1 MSRIGRASDSQYM
14 EWAKTQSRSR
24 FNLATSGVM
33 NYPLSDLP
41 VTLADLEISGPS
53 YYGYEPLQQ
62 ALAKKCGVS
71 VDCVV
76 AASGTSM
83 ANHLAMA
90 SVLQSGDE
98 ILIEQPAYELL
109 VSTARYLGAQVKFFD
124 RRPED
129 GYKIDPREVARNVTQ
144 RTRMIVITNL
154 HNPSSAL
161 TDDTTFRLIREIARD
176 MNAYVLVDEVYLDGA
191 FELAPKSAFHIG
203 EEFIVTNSL
212 TKIYGLSG
220 LRCGWILAKP
230 DLAKKMWRLNDLF
243 GVIPAHTAERLSVI
257 ALRVLDRI
265 AFRSRALLEANRRQ
279 LSSILGSC
287 EGLSFTVPR
296 FGTVAFPR
304 LLKGTVAELC
314 DLLRDK
320 YETTVVPGKFF
331 GAPEHFRIGLGG
343 DIATTQGGL
352 ARLARAVQD
361 LAG

>member
-1 MSRIGRASDSQYM
+1 MSRMGRAWDSQYM
-14 EWAKTQSRSR
+14 EWAKTQSHSR

-76 AASGTSM
+76 AANGTSM

-90 SVLQSGDE
+90 SVLQGGDE
-98 ILIEQPAYELL
+98 VLIEQPAYELL
-109 VSTARYLGAQVKFFD
+109 VSTARYLGAQVKFFE

-129 GYKIDPREVARNVTQ
+129 GYKVDPREVARNITN
-144 RTRMIVITNL
+144 RTKMIVITNL
-154 HNPSSAL
+154 HNPSCAF
-161 TDDTTFRLIREIARD
+161 TDDTTFKLIREIARD

-191 FELAPKSAFHIG
+191 FELSPKSAFHLG

-212 TKIYGLSG
+212 TKMYGLSG

-230 DLAKKMWRLNDLF
+230 DLARKMWRLNDLF

-257 ALRVLDRI
+257 ALRCLDRI
-265 AFRSRALLEANRRQ
+265 AARSRSLLDTNRRQ
-279 LSSILGSC
+279 LSAMLGGL
-287 EGLSFTVPR
+287 EGIDLTVPR

-304 LLKGTVAELC
+304 LLKGGVGPLC

-320 YETTVVPGKFF
+320 YETSVVPGKFF
-331 GAPEHFRIGLGG
+331 GAPEHFRIGIGG
-343 DIATTQGGL
+343 DIGMTQGGL
-352 ARLARAVQD
+352 SRLARAIRD
-361 LAG
+361 IAG